1 MTYSF
6 NTLDLKL
13 VVVPSVFLM
22 SMLFKAYR
30 DRRRR
35 RGLPFPPGP
44 RPLPVVGN
52 LFDIP
57 LEYSW
62 KAYAEWSKTYGNH
75 IISLTVLGK
84 VIVVLNSHKP
94 ARDLIDKRSAMYSA
108 RPHVPFHDLTGWGW
122 IVPVAPYD
130 DAWRAKRRILDH
142 GMRPNAAI
150 HYQPMQKAK
159 THDFLKS
166 LASGPEKFREHIN
179 HFQGA
184 IIMSSVY
191 GYDVSEH
198 GDKYLGAANEMNDLG
213 VRTMLPGAL
222 FVNDLPILKY
232 LPEWLPGMGFKEL
245 ARQGRR
251 LADEVRYA
259 PFEFVKNG
267 MHTGTARPSITLANL
282 EQIEDIDSPESAR
295 ALELIAEASG
305 SLYSAGADTTVS
317 TLASFFLMLAQY
329 PDTQKKAQAEL
340 DAVTGRERLP
350 DYSDRPRL
358 PYIDAICKELLR
370 WNVVTPIALP
380 HAAMQDDEY
389 NGYFIPRGATV
400 IANTWQ
406 VSRTVHRI
414 HLTLDF
420 RAILHDPTVYPDPE
434 TFRPERFLTEDG
446 NVKDDPTL
454 SAAFGF
460 GKRVCPGRHLVDM
473 TLFIFVTSVLS
484 VFTVAKA
491 KDAQGHEIPVDC
503 VLSTSTLISYP
514 EPFKCS
520 ITPRD
525 SNAQRL
531 IGGL

>member
-1 MTYSF
+1 MF
-6 NTLDLKL
+6 I
-13 VVVPSVFLM
+13 VFKVFE
-22 SMLFKAYR
+22 S
-30 DRRRR
+30 RRRR
-35 RGLPFPPGP
+35 RGLAYPPGP

-57 LEYSW
+57 PQYSW
-62 KAYAEWSKTYGNH
+62 KAYAEWAKIYGNH
-75 IISLTVLGK
+75 TISLTALGK
-84 VIVVLNSHKP
+84 VIVVLNSYK
-94 ARDLIDKRSAMYSA
+94 AAKDLLEKRSGIYSA
-108 RPHVPFHDLTGWGW
+108 RPSMPFHELMEWGW
-122 IVPVAPYD
+122 IVPLSRYD
-130 DAWRAKRRILDH
+130 DAWRAKRKILDH
-142 GMRPNAAI
+142 GMRPNAAVQ
-150 HYQPMQKAK
+150 YQPMQKMKA
-159 THDFLKS
+159 HDFLKH
-166 LASGPEKFREHIN
+166 LASSPEKFREHIT

-329 PDTQKKAQAEL
+329 PDIQEKAQAEV
-340 DAVTGRERLP
+340 DAVTRRERLP

-370 WNVVTPIALP
+370 WRVVTPIGLP

-389 NGYFIPRGATV
+389 NGYFIPKGQCSST
-400 IANTWQ
+400 
-406 VSRTVHRI
+406 
-414 HLTLDF
+414 
-420 RAILHDPTVYPDPE
+420 AILHDPSVYPDPE

-446 NVKDDPTL
+446 NVKDDVML
-454 SAAFGF
+454 SAVFGF
-460 GKRVCPGRHLVDM
+460 GKRVCPGRHLVDT

-491 KDAQGHEIPVDC
+491 KDAQGNEIPVDC
-503 VLSTSTLISYP
+503 VSNTSTLISYP

-525 SNAQRL
+525 SKAEQL
-531 IGGL
+531 IAGL